1 MDPELLPQ
9 GPEGQAGVGELFLQ
23 GIAAS
28 DGIAIGPAFLYAVQD
43 LTIPTRPPGQLSV
56 EISRFLSA
64 REQAR
69 LELKSLRES
78 VLLRTKGEE
87 LAAIFDAHQMM
98 LEDPMLTE
106 KVNTKIASGIIVEQ
120 ALAEATRELAE
131 MLSSMQ
137 DELFA
142 ARAADV
148 QDVGRRVLRILLGL
162 PDTALSN
169 LQSPSLIIAQDLT
182 PSDTARLDPVLV
194 LGFCTSFGGLTSH
207 SAILARTLGI
217 PALVGMGTDLL
228 EKVRSG
234 DSILMDG
241 STGLLIVNP
250 AEATVAKYQE
260 LKRKKEDHLLEIKA
274 SAHGEARTANGRHVE
289 VAANIGEVETALE
302 AVEYGA
308 EGVGLL
314 RTEFLYLS
322 ETRAPDE
329 DKQYGIYKEI
339 FTVLGQRPLII
350 RTMDIGGD
358 KPPSYMPFPQEMN
371 PFLGWRAIRMCMDDT
386 GLFKTQL
393 RAILRAALGHD
404 IRIMFPMIISLDE
417 LLCARGLIAQVEA
430 ELAAEGKTFAQHVP
444 VGIMVETPAAAV
456 LVDVLASASDFFS
469 IGTNDLTQYTLA
481 VDRGNERVANL
492 FQPLHPAVLRLIKL
506 TIDSAHSKGK
516 WVGMCG
522 ELAGMQKAIPI
533 LLGFGLDEFS
543 MASRSI
549 PMAKHLI
556 AKLSDDRA
564 REIAEHA
571 ISLATSAEIEGYMKI
586 VLAELDN

>member
-1 MDPELLPQ
+1 MAQVPHEVAP
-9 GPEGQAGVGELFLQ
+9 ELFLQ

-28 DGIAIGPAFLYAVQD
+28 DGIAIGPAFLYAVQE
-43 LTIPTRPPGQLSV
+43 LTIPARPPGQPNV
-56 EISRFLSA
+56 EIARFISA
-64 REQAR
+64 SERAR

-78 VLLRTKGEE
+78 VLLRIKGEE

-98 LEDPMLTE
+98 LEDPLLTE
-106 KVNTKIASGIIVEQ
+106 KVNTKIASGLTVEQ
-120 ALAEATRELAE
+120 AVAEATRELAE
-131 MLSSMQ
+131 LLASMQ

-148 QDVGRRVLRILLGL
+148 LDVGNRILRILLGL
-162 PDTALSN
+162 PDTALNN
-169 LQSPSLIIAQDLT
+169 LQAPAIIIAQDLT
-182 PSDTARLDPVLV
+182 PSDTARLDPELV
-194 LGFCTSFGGLTSH
+194 LGFCTAVGGLTSH

-217 PALVGMGTDLL
+217 PALVGMGANLL
-228 EKVRSG
+228 ETVKLD
-234 DSILMDG
+234 DSLLMDG
-241 STGLLIVNP
+241 STGLLIVDP
-250 AEATVAKYQE
+250 TQETVSEYRE
-260 LKRKKEDHLLEIKA
+260 IKRKKDALMVGIKA
-274 SAHGEARTANGRHVE
+274 NAQSEAHTANGRHVE

-329 DKQYGIYKEI
+329 DKQFEIYKEI
-339 FTVLGQRPLII
+339 FNVIGPRPLII
-350 RTMDIGGD
+350 RTLDIGGD
-358 KPPSYMPFPQEMN
+358 KPPSYMPFPKEMN

-393 RAILRAALGHD
+393 RAILRSAVGHD

-417 LLCARGLIAQVEA
+417 LLCARGLIAQVEN
-430 ELAAEGKTFAQHVP
+430 ELAEEGKPFAKNVP
-444 VGIMVETPAAAV
+444 VGIMVETPAAAI

-469 IGTNDLTQYTLA
+469 LGTNDLTQYTLA
-481 VDRGNERVANL
+481 VDRGNEKVAGL

-533 LLGFGLDEFS
+533 LLGLGLDEFS

-556 AKLSDDRA
+556 AKLSDERA
-564 REIAEHA
+564 QEITAHA
-571 ISLATSAEIEGYMKI
+571 LSLPTAVEIEDYMKT
-586 VLAELDN
+586 VLAELED